1 MKHDFLNPPD
11 LYTPPEGM
19 YSLLAKSGT
28 MLHVSG
34 LLPLDQN
41 GNVVGLNDVTVQYR
55 KVWENIHIALKYAG
69 AELRDLIKTS
79 TYIVGRTNI
88 EPVRKIRQE
97 LNPNPPPAS
106 TLILVA
112 GLANDECLVE
122 VDAVAIIDRTGE
134 CH

>member
-1 MKHDFLNPPD
+1 MKHDFFNPPD

-19 YSLLAKSGT
+19 YSLLAKSGN

-34 LLPLDQN
+34 LLPLDKN
-41 GNVVGLNDVTVQYR
+41 GNVVGLNDVTAQYR
-55 KVWENIHIALKYAG
+55 KVWENILIALKYAG
-69 AELRDLIKTS
+69 GDLSDLIKTS
-79 TYIVGRTNI
+79 TYIVGRENI

-122 VDAVAIIDRTGE
+122 VDAVAIIDRNGE